1 MAMEEHFKSLSLK
14 NWAEDDRPREKL
26 LLKGRNALSD
36 AELLSILIGSGNAQ
50 ETAVALAQRMLKT
63 VNNNLIEFSKLPVA
77 ELKKFNG
84 IGDVKALTIISAM
97 ELGRRRRGAEAAQK
111 PLLQNSRDLYEFI
124 QTFLSDL
131 HHEEFVVV
139 FLNRKLALIGHHRLS
154 VGGQSGTVADTK
166 IILKMAI
173 EKMAASLVVAHNHPS
188 GNVKPSQSD
197 IVLTRNLKEACKLV
211 DIVLQD
217 HLILG
222 ENTYYS
228 FADNGLL

>member
-1 MAMEEHFKSLSLK
+1 MEEHFKSLSLK

>member
-1 MAMEEHFKSLSLK
+1 MEEHFKSLSLK

-139 FLNRKLALIGHHRLS
+139 FLNRKLALIGYHRLS